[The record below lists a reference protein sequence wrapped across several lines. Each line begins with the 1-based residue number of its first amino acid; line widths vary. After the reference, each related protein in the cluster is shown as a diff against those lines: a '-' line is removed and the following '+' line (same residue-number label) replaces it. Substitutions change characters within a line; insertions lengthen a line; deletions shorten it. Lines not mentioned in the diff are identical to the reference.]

1 MIPQNRTVIRDSIL
15 VLAAVVLCCGPSLG
29 QSEARQEMA
38 KVGRAPF
45 GQPFPAFTYRN
56 LNQGAGGPAE
66 IDLARVL
73 GQKPVVLYY
82 FIAKN
87 RRAEQVF
94 QEVQKLTDELGPSK
108 IALYGVALPRP
119 GMSAETFRERA
130 VALKIHV
137 PILEDEGFRLGQQLA
152 VSRVPNIALI
162 DKSGILRM
170 ANGGSLLQVLEYKLN
185 LGEGIRRLAGTGK
198 VGTYANLV
206 DYSPSAELVGKTA
219 PDFKA
224 PSIENGTTHRWSSV
238 YSKDKLN
245 LLIFWS
251 VGCSHCTKVLPQYNQ
266 WYRENRDKVNIV
278 TAVRVTNAAERA
290 KSREFV
296 TSRNLEFLTVE
307 DQDRVVADLYNVTA
321 LPTSFVIGPDAK
333 VDSLLSIGG
342 GDFGEKV
349 EAKRKQ
355 LVK

>member
-1 MIPQNRTVIRDSIL
+1 MIPQNRMVVRASTL
-15 VLAAVVLCCGPSLG
+15 VLAALVLCCGPAVG
-29 QSEARQEMA
+29 QNGTNMEMA
-38 KVGRAPF
+38 KVERVSF

-66 IDLARVL
+66 IDLATVL
-73 GQKPVVLYY
+73 GRKPVVLYY

-94 QEVQKLTDELGPSK
+94 QEVQQLIDKLGPDK

-119 GMSAETFRERA
+119 GMSVETFRERA
-130 VALKIHV
+130 EALKIHV
-137 PILEDEGFRLGQQLA
+137 PILVDEGFRLGQQLA
-152 VSRVPNIALI
+152 VSRIPNIVLI

-170 ANGGSLLQVLEYKLN
+170 TNGGSLLQVLEYQLDIA
-185 LGEGIRRLAGTGK
+185 EAIRRLAGTGK
-198 VGTYANLV
+198 VGTYAYLS
-206 DYSPSAELVGKTA
+206 DYTPSEELVGKTA

-224 PSIENGTTHRWSSV
+224 PSIENGVVQQWSGL
-238 YSKDKLN
+238 YSKDNLN

-251 VGCSHCTKVLPQYNQ
+251 VDCSHCTKVLPQYNR

-278 TAVRVTNAAERA
+278 TAVRVTSAADRT

-296 TSRNLEFLTVE
+296 AAQKLDFLTVE
-307 DQDRVVADLYNVTA
+307 DQDRAVADLYNVTA
-321 LPTSFVIGPDAK
+321 TPTIFVVGPDGK
-333 VDSLLSIGG
+333 VDSLLRASGL
-342 GDFGEKV
+342 DFGEKI